1 MSNNHDGYGGYGW
14 KLHQSQ
20 EEEEGETS
28 AKVCVRCSR
37 YGNGNGD
44 EDRDWD
50 CPECARFNASRR
62 ERVQMMSDT
71 NIRAYDT
78 EQRQFYS
85 ANGGET
91 VLQDVYQYT
100 QTEAVDLP
108 MDAEV
113 ELITPAYINQ
123 FFRASSVIP
132 LHNVNKIITEQP
144 IEIFEDTYYTGDG
157 RDGRGGRDDDL
168 EDLEDQEDI
177 VEAEIEG
184 SKVKRLKKV
193 KKSGSDMPAEPP
205 LPNCDEHN
213 EHNEHNEQDRRTER
227 WIPMVALEA
236 PLK

>member
-1 MSNNHDGYGGYGW
+1 MI
-14 KLHQSQ
+14 
-20 EEEEGETS
+20 
-28 AKVCVRCSR
+28 
-37 YGNGNGD
+37 
-44 EDRDWD
+44 
-50 CPECARFNASRR
+50 P
-62 ERVQMMSDT
+62 DT
-71 NIRAYDT
+71 NIRAYNT

-91 VLQDVYQYT
+91 VLEDVYQYT
-100 QTEAVDLP
+100 QAEAVDLP

-168 EDLEDQEDI
+168 EDQEDI

-184 SKVKRLKKV
+184 SKVKKVKKV